1 VTRDDSLISLGRI
14 AGAFGL
20 RGDVKVQTSEPS
32 EFVAGLRLV
41 ARAPSGI
48 ETELAVESA
57 RTHKGDALL
66 RFPDVRDANG
76 ADALRG
82 VVLLVRRHDLPPL
95 PPDSYRDGDLIGLRV
110 FDARLGDLG
119 SVESVRH
126 YPGADMLV
134 VGSKLIPLVKAFG
147 VRIDLAARRV
157 DVSLPDGF
165 EDL

>member
-1 VTRDDSLISLGRI
+1 MTSDDNLVSLGRI

-20 RGDVKVQTSEPS
+20 RGDVKVQTNDPA
-32 EFVAGLRLV
+32 EFVAGLRLI
-41 ARAPSGI
+41 ARAPSGAESEI
-48 ETELAVESA
+48 AVESV
-57 RTHKGDALL
+57 RIHKGDALV
-66 RFPDVRDANG
+66 RFPGVHDASG

-82 VVLLVRRHDLPPL
+82 VVLFARRHDLPPL
-95 PPDSYRDGDLIGLRV
+95 PTDSYRDGDLIGLRV
-110 FDARLGDLG
+110 VDARLGELG

-147 VRIDLAARRV
+147 IRIDLAARQI

>member
-1 VTRDDSLISLGRI
+1 VTRDDSLVSLGRI

-20 RGDVKVQTSEPS
+20 RGDVKVQTNDPA

-41 ARAPSGI
+41 ARTPAGAES
-48 ETELAVESA
+48 EFTVESV
-57 RTHKGDALL
+57 RIHKGDALV
-66 RFPDVRDANG
+66 RFPNVRDASG

-82 VVLLVRRHDLPPL
+82 IVLLARRHDLPPL
-95 PPDSYRDGDLIGLRV
+95 PDDSYRDADLHGLRV
-110 FDARLGDLG
+110 VDARLGELG
-119 SVESVRH
+119 PVESVRH

-134 VGSKLIPLVKAFG
+134 VGSKLIPMVKAFA
-147 VRIDLAARRV
+147 VRVDLAAGRV

>member
-1 VTRDDSLISLGRI
+1 MTPDDSLISLGRI

-20 RGDVKVQTSEPS
+20 RGDVKVQTSDPA

-41 ARAPSGI
+41 ARTPSG
-48 ETELAVESA
+48 VESEIVVESVKI
-57 RTHKGDALL
+57 HKGDALL
-66 RFPDVRDANG
+66 GFRDIRDANG

-82 VVLLVRRHDLPPL
+82 VVLLARRRDLPPL

-119 SVESVRH
+119 TVESVRH

-134 VGSKLIPLVKAFG
+134 VGPKFIPLVKAFG
-147 VRIDLAARRV
+147 VRIDLAGRRV

>member
-1 VTRDDSLISLGRI
+1 VTPDDSLVSLGRI

-20 RGDVKVQTSEPS
+20 RGDVKVQTSDPA

-41 ARAPSGI
+41 ARTAAGT
-48 ETELAVESA
+48 ETDIAVESV
-57 RTHKGDALL
+57 RIHKGDALL
-66 RFPDVRDANG
+66 RFRDVRDASQ

-82 VVLLVRRHDLPPL
+82 VVLFARRHDRPPL
-95 PPDSYRDGDLIGLRV
+95 PDDSYRDADLLGLRV
-110 FDARLGDLG
+110 VDARLGELG

-147 VRIDLAARRV
+147 VHIDLAGKRV

>member
-1 VTRDDSLISLGRI
+1 MTRDEALVSLGRI

-20 RGDVKVQTSEPS
+20 RGDVKVQTSDPE

-41 ARAPSGI
+41 ARGPSGT

-57 RTHKGDALL
+57 RIHKGDALL
-66 RFPDVRDANG
+66 RFPDIRDANG

-82 VVLLVRRHDLPPL
+82 VVLLARRHDLPPL

-110 FDARLGDLG
+110 VDGRLGDLG

-134 VGSKLIPLVKAFG
+134 VGSKLIPLVKAFS
-147 VRIDLAARRV
+147 VRIDVSGGRI